1 VRRDLRRWLR
11 ELHDKTG
18 HTTVFVTH
26 DQEEALELADRVVVM
41 SQGRIEQVGSADDV
55 CDRPSSPFVF
65 SFIGESSELPVT
77 VRDGKVWYGAQALG
91 VDAAAQPEGP
101 ARLFLRPHDIG
112 LGVGAS
118 GGAPGAIPGTV
129 VASHRDGGLRRIDV
143 ATKEAG
149 HRIEITLPAAQ
160 SSDLGGDVFLT
171 PRRWQLY
178 PAA

>member
-1 VRRDLRRWLR
+1 
-11 ELHDKTG
+11 
-18 HTTVFVTH
+18 
-26 DQEEALELADRVVVM
+26 VVVM

-55 CDRPSSPFVF
+55 YDRPSSPFVF

-77 VRDGKVWYGAQALG
+77 VRDGKVWYGAQALF
-91 VDAAAQPEGP
+91 VNAAQPEGP

-112 LGVGAS
+112 LDAGT
-118 GGAPGAIPGTV
+118 GGPGAIPGTV

-143 ATKEAG
+143 ATKEVG

-160 SSDLGGDVFLT
+160 SSDVGGDVFLS

-178 PAA
+178 PST